1 ATWRQWRS
9 ARGPQSTSGRH
20 GGPRGAETGGVAT
33 CRRGVL
39 GQQPQIA
46 ANSAVDEPPD
56 RDVRR
61 GDPQRYA
68 EVRVDQRIERG
79 SAERTQWGGQMV
91 VHPLATQ
98 CRGDTSGREG
108 VAAVLT
114 FVVDHPR
121 PETIECG
128 RNAPDA
134 QSLSEITPEHESGL
148 VLGCGQWLRPHQGQ
162 QAFGFEYLGRQH
174 VAVLVLV
181 DGEPGV
187 DGVDPVDRLL
197 PPRAAVP

>member
-1 ATWRQWRS
+1 
-9 ARGPQSTSGRH
+9 
-20 GGPRGAETGGVAT
+20 
-33 CRRGVL
+33 
-39 GQQPQIA
+39 
-46 ANSAVDEPPD
+46 
-56 RDVRR
+56 
-61 GDPQRYA
+61 
-68 EVRVDQRIERG
+68 
-79 SAERTQWGGQMV
+79 WGGQMV

-197 PPRAAVP
+197 PPRAAVPVTEPDPETAHRGDVTNVWATHRRAAPVAVGDLVDSGARSLPQDNQRVGLCVQQRDGGQPGTMDRALSK